1 MTEFTAKSSK
11 AQHLKNESNDQN
23 IEDVESNEN
32 TEKEELNM
40 QIENT
45 ESTEQSTNSIEGTQS
60 IEAQLEAE
68 GLGVLDGAALL
79 PGAPGGAE
87 GQEVQSKALYLGTP
101 VSSGDSEGMD
111 VKDIAEATEN
121 EQAEEEEQAE
131 TLPETCPVLSGDDLD
146 MISRI
151 RELGGAATIPETATF
166 AGADLD
172 RITGGDF
179 AHNGVAFYRTH
190 QGYTLIALAG
200 ATESDFEKAANRA
213 EAEKLEHNFEQSVHQ
228 AGFTA
233 SGIAQRLTNLGG
245 SGSLAGVKNHL
256 GALGFKRESV
266 RPVLS
271 ELHQRGLIKVSVQG
285 ATPEVDERDTRTR
298 FVTLAEASQ
307 DSLAK
312 AAQRRAV
319 DNTEIA
325 SRRATAADRAKKR
338 GQDKGFAAPFVPFGG
353 TVVNK
358 EEQARALYIENAKAR
373 YYEADLA
380 GIQSVTMKL
389 AATET
394 LAAYEETLYEAEP
407 NGAEEFYKAR
417 VKGRILTGLSR
428 YEVLTGAR
436 IVTVLFPKSG
446 AEIVSLLGE
455 GRELSPDLAR
465 SYSLF
470 TTAVNELVSEG
481 RVERTKQG
489 LKLIAQ
495 SASTAKTSNTRK
507 ASKPQAD
514 RNAYADQAPEPE
526 RQSGPDAHGADKY
539 AADMA
544 GAHDHRQI
552 ASGPQAPSTR
562 PAQRRRTAKGVA
574 AAVRRSRKGESNRKG
589 SKQSEEASSPEAS
602 LLKAQTNQAWNEAR
616 DLYMQLL
623 DPAERLELYLQLE
636 GEQRLERMVEGAEEP
651 DELYRAAVTLKDEGR
666 ISSRKVEGSN
676 LIFATEGVDRK
687 ELGGKLVEVMAAHSV
702 MVPEGTALAARVD
715 QARSTR
721 EQLPQPVAA

>member
-1 MTEFTAKSSK
+1 MTVFTSK
-11 AQHLKNESNDQN
+11 ALNENQNLENETEQNLKN
-23 IEDVESNEN
+23 IEG
-32 TEKEELNM
+32 TTKEEQNVRNLQVETTDN
-40 QIENT
+40 I
-45 ESTEQSTNSIEGTQS
+45 NSIEGAQN

-79 PGAPGGAE
+79 PE
-87 GQEVQSKALYLGTP
+87 GQDKALYLGTP

-111 VKDIAEATEN
+111 VAKEQEA
-121 EQAEEEEQAE
+121 AEEEQENE
-131 TLPETCPVLSGDDLD
+131 TLPETCPVLSDQDLD
-146 MISRI
+146 LLDRI

-166 AGADLD
+166 AGVDLD

-179 AHNGVAFYRTH
+179 AHNGVAFYREH
-190 QGYTLIALAG
+190 QGHTLIALAG
-200 ATESDFEKAANRA
+200 ATDSDVEKAANRA
-213 EAEKLEHNFEQSVHQ
+213 EAESIQHGFEQSVDQ

-233 SGIAQRLTNLGG
+233 TGIVRRLANLGG

-256 GALGFKRESV
+256 GALGFKQQSI

-271 ELHQRGLIKVSVQG
+271 ELHSRGLVKVSVQG
-285 ATPEVDERDTRTR
+285 ATPEVVHGENERDTRTR
-298 FVTLAEASQ
+298 FI
-307 DSLAK
+307 SLADSESAPQGNLAR
-312 AAQRRAV
+312 AAQRLAA
-319 DNTEIA
+319 DNTEIS

-373 YYEADLA
+373 YVDAEIS
-380 GIQSVTMKL
+380 GVQSVTMKL
-389 AATET
+389 AATESLEAT
-394 LAAYEETLYEAEP
+394 EETLYEAEP
-407 NGAEEFYKAR
+407 NGAGEFFKAR
-417 VKGRILTGLSR
+417 IKSRILIGLSR
-428 YEVLTGAR
+428 YELLTGAR

-446 AEIVSLLGE
+446 AEIVSLLGK
-455 GRELSPDLAR
+455 GRELSPDLA
-465 SYSLF
+465 SIYTMF

-481 RVERTKQG
+481 RVERTSKG

-495 SASTAKTSNTRK
+495 DATTTKSKEVAK
-507 ASKPQAD
+507 QD

-526 RQSGPDAHGADKY
+526 QQSGPDAHGADKY
-539 AADMA
+539 ADDMA
-544 GAHDHRQI
+544 GAHDHRQV